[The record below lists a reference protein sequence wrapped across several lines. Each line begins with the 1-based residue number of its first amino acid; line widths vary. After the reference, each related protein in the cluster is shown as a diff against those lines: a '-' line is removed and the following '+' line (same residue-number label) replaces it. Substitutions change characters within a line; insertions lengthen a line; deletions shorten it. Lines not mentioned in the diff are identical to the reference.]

1 MKKEDKPMKNNNYI
15 YVPGLSETVADE
27 VKKAKEAEAPRFIT
41 GMGAVKKEAVTHDRG
56 VIRTRKVDDRQ
67 SIQIPVWEKYAL
79 TIKEAA
85 EYYNIAETKLRDFLL
100 ANREAPFV
108 LKGGARLLVKRRL
121 FEVFLDE
128 SNII

>member
-1 MKKEDKPMKNNNYI
+1 MKNNYI

-27 VKKAKEAEAPRFIT
+27 VKKAKEAEATRFVT
-41 GMGAVKKEAVTHDRG
+41 GTGAIKKETVTHDRG
-56 VIRTRKVDDRQ
+56 VLRTKKVDDRQ

-85 EYYNIAETKLRDFLL
+85 EYYNIAETKLRDYLL
-100 ANREAPFV
+100 ENRDAPFV

-121 FEVFLDE
+121 FELFLDE